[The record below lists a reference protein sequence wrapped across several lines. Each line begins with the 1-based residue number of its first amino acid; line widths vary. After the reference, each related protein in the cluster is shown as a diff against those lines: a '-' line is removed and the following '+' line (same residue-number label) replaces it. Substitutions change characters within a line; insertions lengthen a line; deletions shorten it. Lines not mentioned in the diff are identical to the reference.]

1 MVVGNCSVF
10 PLSNNSIDSVES
22 HETFYGNGT
31 EKSGYSLHLK
41 NPLQF
46 LKLDTTYDYIGQV
59 SKHEALK
66 IGAMC
71 FFLANVFL
79 NDNLYIVMF
88 LNNI

>member
-46 LKLDTTYDYIGQV
+46 LKLDTTYDFIGQV
-59 SKHEALK
+59 SKHACNLLK
-66 IGAMC
+66 LVRLPIT
-71 FFLANVFL
+71 N
-79 NDNLYIVMF
+79 NNYISVD
-88 LNNI
+88 

>member
-1 MVVGNCSVF
+1 MGNCSVF

-46 LKLDTTYDYIGQV
+46 LKLDTTYDFIGQV
-59 SKHEALK
+59 SKDACDFIK
-66 IGAMC
+66 IGP
-71 FFLANVFL
+71 FTNKEL
-79 NDNLYIVMF
+79 
-88 LNNI
+88 